1 MLNEM
6 RVISLDNAACVI
18 GLPYRGYDIV
28 PTMLSQT
35 SGGGTI
41 LRVFDTNGVDI
52 VPEFID
58 GHFAA
63 TSVNVRRSMAM
74 IDFKIE
80 GFKKAPLGVN
90 AI

>member
-6 RVISLDNAACVI
+6 RVISLDNSACVL
-18 GLPYRGYDIV
+18 GMPYRGYEVV
-28 PTMLSQT
+28 PTLLST
-35 SGGGTI
+35 SSGGGTV
-41 LRVFDTNGVDI
+41 LRVFDSKGVDI

-63 TSVNVRRSMAM
+63 TLVNVRRSMAM

-80 GFKKAPLGVN
+80 GFKKAPLGAS